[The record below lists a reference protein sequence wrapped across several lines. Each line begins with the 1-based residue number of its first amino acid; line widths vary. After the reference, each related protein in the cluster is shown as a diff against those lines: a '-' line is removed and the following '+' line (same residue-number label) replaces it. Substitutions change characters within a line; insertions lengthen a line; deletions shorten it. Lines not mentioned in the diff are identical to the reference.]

1 MSSARPGPPVL
12 FGPGWRPAA
21 ANSSVAEFLRGC
33 PLVTGI
39 DDQGLEQ
46 IAALCSVVTF
56 NAREQIFAE
65 GECDDGLWV
74 LMGGQVRLY
83 HSDSE
88 GRHLVVGFPGPYST
102 LDPAA
107 LDGHPHTVGAMA
119 VRRSQ
124 CLFVSQAARAVIVR
138 RFPETVPNL
147 MRQLSRDLRQRDV
160 SHAVLFLRSARGRI
174 ACALLQLAMQ
184 YGVRQPGGVK
194 IDYRLTRQDIAD
206 RAGVTLET
214 SIRIV
219 SDLQRRGAITT
230 RAQRIEILDEAEL
243 ESWSRCNDCDLDCSV
258 FREPA
263 SAGARLETRRGGPA
277 AWERVPGSSRPGLA
291 TPAVLTVGNG
301 YRGRAG
307 VTRG

>member
-12 FGPGWRPAA
+12 LGASSRPAA
-21 ANSSVAEFLRGC
+21 ANSQVAEFLRGC

-56 NAREQIFAE
+56 NTREQIFAE
-65 GECDDGLWV
+65 GECDDGLWI
-74 LMGGQVRLY
+74 LMSGQVRLY

-107 LDGHPHTVGAMA
+107 LDGRPHTVGAMA

-124 CLFVSQAARAVIVR
+124 CLFVSQVARTVIVR

-160 SHAVLFLRSARGRI
+160 SHAVLYLRSARGRI

-184 YGVRQPGGVK
+184 YGIRQPGGVK

-214 SIRIV
+214 SIRMV

-230 RAQRIEILDEAEL
+230 RAQRIEILDQAEL
-243 ESWSRCNDCDLDCSV
+243 EAWSRCDDCDLDCSV

-263 SAGARLETRRGGPA
+263 AAGTKLETTHERPA
-277 AWERVPGSSRPGLA
+277 AWGSGPGSRRPGLA
-291 TPAVLTVGNG
+291 PATVLTVRNG

-307 VTRG
+307 ISRG